1 MFKWLS
7 GLTLLLSTAR
17 LAKVFK
23 VFFFFLKGKKKG
35 DEGGKVLTVKKNCPC
50 GRVLGLTEIHK
61 I

>member
-17 LAKVFK
+17 LAKVFI
-23 VFFFFLKGKKKG
+23 FFFFLKKKKG

-50 GRVLGLTEIHK
+50 GSVLGLTEIHE